1 MRRIITAAL
10 LVALSLSALALGGC
24 SLFSS
29 PNDDANNAISEA
41 NVHFKLFLA
50 SEDKLQKLDADLNK
64 LDISPDGGAVQALAL
79 TAQIRAEL
87 AVQKTELQE
96 GSKAIAAV
104 KTFDVDETFKK
115 YADLEV
121 KAIAAQIAVVDEG
134 LKYYTETDRLYT
146 AIRDKK
152 DTAGLT
158 SEIMASIDTIS
169 ARITELSA
177 AASKA
182 KDEANAYFDKTDTTK

>member
-1 MRRIITAAL
+1 MRRTIAATL
-10 LVALSLSALALGGC
+10 VVALALTALALGGC

-29 PNDDANNAISEA
+29 PNDDANNAISDA

-50 SEDKLQKLDADLNK
+50 SEDKLQKLDSDLNK
-64 LDISPDGGAVQALAL
+64 LTISAEGGATEALAL

-87 AVQKTELQE
+87 AVQKAELQE
-96 GSKAIAAV
+96 GSKDIAKV
-104 KTFDVDETFKK
+104 STFDVDETFKK

-134 LKYYTETDRLYT
+134 MKYYTETERLYT
-146 AIRDKK
+146 AIKDKK

-169 ARITELSA
+169 AKITELSA
-177 AASKA
+177 VATKA
-182 KDEANAYFDKTDTTK
+182 KDEANAYFDKTDTAK